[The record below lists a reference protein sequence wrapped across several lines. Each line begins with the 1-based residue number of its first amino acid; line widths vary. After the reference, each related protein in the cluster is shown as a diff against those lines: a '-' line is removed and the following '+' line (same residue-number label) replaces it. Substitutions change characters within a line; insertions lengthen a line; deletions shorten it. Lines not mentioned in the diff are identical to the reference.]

1 MRCVFLQALS
11 CSDLLASSKS
21 PLNLMEFCI
30 PFPCVLSLQ
39 TRKWYRGISRG
50 SLTCGHIFCLRPR
63 FLAEGSTVPSP
74 CFGHFWSQG
83 SRASSALRGIGD
95 WGARMLSILP
105 WVAQD
110 AGDTPTVTPSPW
122 VLSVTDTGSWAKESY
137 RSVPRF
143 TVSAA
148 CTKSARSK
156 GT

>member
-11 CSDLLASSKS
+11 CSDLLASSES
-21 PLNLMEFCI
+21 PLNLMEFCTL
-30 PFPCVLSLQ
+30 FPCVPSPQ

-50 SLTCGHIFCLRPR
+50 SLACSHIFCLRPR
-63 FLAEGSTVPSP
+63 FLAEGGTVPSP
-74 CFGHFWSQG
+74 CSGHFGHRVARHRLPW
-83 SRASSALRGIGD
+83 GIGD

-110 AGDTPTVTPSPW
+110 AGDTSTVTPSPW
-122 VLSVTDTGSWAKESY
+122 VLFVTDTGSWAKESY